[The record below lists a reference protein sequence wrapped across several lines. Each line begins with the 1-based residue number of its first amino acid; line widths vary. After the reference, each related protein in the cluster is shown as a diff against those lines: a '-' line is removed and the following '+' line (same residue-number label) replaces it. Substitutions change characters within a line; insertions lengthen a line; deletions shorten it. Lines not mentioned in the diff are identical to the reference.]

1 MSTKLFEQAAAAIDL
16 ATKGKAATDTAAM
29 NVGDLC
35 VILGLLRSLSSQSL
49 SLSEAMDRLAKAY
62 EAKHRCNEDANY
74 ERRARLDAEA
84 EIERLKGLVAGIRE
98 CPQEPWQEIT
108 TAPKDGTFV
117 DLWHSEFGRH
127 ADCYWGFPEHC
138 CGEAGR
144 YCDSEWH
151 RLEAGWVDGTLN
163 ESLDAS
169 DFTHWHARPAPPAG
183 HDRRQS

>member
-1 MSTKLFEQAAAAIDL
+1 MTTKLFEQAAAAIEL
-16 ATKGKAATDTAAM
+16 ATKGQAATDTVAM

-49 SLSEAMDRLAKAY
+49 SLSEARAENDRKDAK
-62 EAKHRCNEDANY
+62 
-74 ERRARLDAEA
+74 
-84 EIERLKGLVAGIRE
+84 IERLKGLVAGIRE

-108 TAPKDGTFV
+108 TAPKDGTLV